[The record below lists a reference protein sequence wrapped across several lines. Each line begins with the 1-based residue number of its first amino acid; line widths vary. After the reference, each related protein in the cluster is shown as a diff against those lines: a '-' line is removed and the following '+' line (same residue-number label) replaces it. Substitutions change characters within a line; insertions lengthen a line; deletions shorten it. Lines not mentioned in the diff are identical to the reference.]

1 MTVVTL
7 RECAG
12 REALS
17 TADSADSVTLRDN
30 TKRSATTRDVERRE
44 TSERLIPWDASGAV
58 RPGHSEARDGPADGP
73 LACAEL
79 GRDLVEG
86 EATEVQTARALHL
99 LVGETEPP
107 PGAAPVEMGGDGGA
121 VDAVRRCQRHHALS
135 ATMAFDEFLDLGGRQ
150 EGLSRPDLTYHLA
163 VRAARWQ
170 LTTVPDIPEGP
181 RAHA

>member
-12 REALS
+12 RESLS
-17 TADSADSVTLRDN
+17 TADSGDSVTLRDN

-44 TSERLIPWDASGAV
+44 ISERLIPWDASGAV

-73 LACAEL
+73 LAGAEL
-79 GRDLVEG
+79 GSDLVEG
-86 EATEVQTARALHL
+86 VAPEVEAARALHL
-99 LVGETEPP
+99 VFGKAKPSS
-107 PGAAPVEMGGDGGA
+107 GASAVEVGGDGGA
-121 VDAVRRCQRHHALS
+121 VDAVRVGQRHHALA
-135 ATMAFDEFLDLGGRQ
+135 ATMAFDEFLDLGRRE

-170 LTTVPDIPEGP
+170 LTTVPDTPEGP